1 MGRPFIGFRR
11 GVFRLKNNRL
21 KKVFTLFL
29 IAALIYGMAH
39 HFFDPP
45 EVSSVLVSTRF
56 AGETVV
62 IDAGH
67 GGEDGGAVSVSGA
80 VESHI
85 NLAIALR
92 LDALLG
98 LYGVNTVLLRS
109 SDISLHDSDASTLR
123 EKKVSDLH
131 NRVAAIQ
138 ALDNPTVISI
148 HQNTY
153 PSERYHGAQ
162 VFYANGELSLPLAQ
176 LTQTTLRETLDPEN
190 GRKPTA
196 VADNVYLM
204 NHISCRAILVECG
217 FLSNPQEDLLL
228 QSSAYQTKLAAA
240 LAGAYLSYQQIN
252 QEGETLDAS

>member
-1 MGRPFIGFRR
+1 MGRPLIGFRK
-11 GVFRLKNNRL
+11 GVFHLKNSKF
-21 KKVFTLFL
+21 KKAFALVL
-29 IAALIYGMAH
+29 IAALAFGMAS
-39 HFFDPP
+39 FFFRRPS
-45 EVSSVLVSTRF
+45 VSSVLGPAQFT
-56 AGETVV
+56 GETVV

-109 SDISLHDSDASTLR
+109 SDISLHDPNASTLR
-123 EKKVSDLH
+123 EKKVSDLY

-138 ALDNPTVISI
+138 ALENPTVISI

-162 VFYANGELSLPLAQ
+162 VFYANGELSLPLAE
-176 LTQTTLRETLDPEN
+176 LTQTTLREALDPEN
-190 GRKPTA
+190 ERKATA
-196 VADNVYLM
+196 VAENVYLM

-217 FLSNPQEDLLL
+217 FLSNTQEDLLL
-228 QSSAYQTKLAAA
+228 QSPEYQTKLAAA
-240 LAGAYLSYQQIN
+240 LAGAYLSYQQMN

>member
-1 MGRPFIGFRR
+1 MKIS
-11 GVFRLKNNRL
+11 RL
-21 KKVFTLFL
+21 KKAFTLILTAVLFC
-29 IAALIYGMAH
+29 GMGH
-39 HFFDPP
+39 HFWHRPAT
-45 EVSSVLVSTRF
+45 SSVLGPARF

-80 VESHI
+80 VESQI

-98 LYGVNTVLLRS
+98 LYGVDTVLLRS
-109 SDISLHDSDASTLR
+109 SDISLHDSDADTLR

-131 NRVAAIQ
+131 NRVATIE
-138 ALDNPTVISI
+138 ALENPTVISI

-176 LTQTTLRETLDPEN
+176 LTQTTLREALDPEN
-190 GRKPTA
+190 QRKPAA
-196 VADNVYLM
+196 VAENVYLM

-228 QSSAYQTKLAAA
+228 QSPEYQTKLAAA
-240 LAGAYLSYQQIN
+240 LAGAYLSYQQVN